1 MRTYAIELLKS
12 TVAEIDFKNGLVFKY
27 DADYI
32 YFELRSNTVCPRSSD
47 AFYISTYYI
56 KQVTTSWIYSTFSFM
71 DF

>member
-1 MRTYAIELLKS
+1 MRTYAIELLKL

-47 AFYISTYYI
+47 AFYILTYYI
-56 KQVTTSWIYSTFSFM
+56 KQETTSWIYSTFSFM
-71 DF
+71 HF